1 MGSVTVNTAEA
12 EALKLRLVNLYYA
25 ENVRSI
31 LTVVRL
37 EAPILTGRLRRSHD
51 ADLPRKDGRGSYIRL
66 HAVTPYASIV
76 FRGTSGANRAVTVRP
91 GRVVTIRHSRG
102 RPPNPWFI
110 RGFQRLGLR
119 DVRNLA

>member
-1 MGSVTVNTAEA
+1 MGTVTVNTQEA

-25 ENVRSI
+25 QNIRTI

-51 ADLPRKDGRGSYIRL
+51 SDLPRKDGRGFYIRI

-76 FRGTSGANRAVTVRP
+76 FRGASGSNRAVTVRP
-91 GRVVTIRHSRG
+91 GRVVTIRHSKG
-102 RPPNPWFI
+102 RPSNPWFV
-110 RGFQRLGLR
+110 RGFLRLGLK
-119 DVRNLA
+119 DVRNRS